1 MRLLK
6 KEGQGDRS
14 RSGVSR
20 TGLDGVSEFSPARKP
35 ANLGCM
41 CYRYVLH
48 LEALQALAE
57 YLAVS
62 HPVEWRSRYNLAPG
76 QPVPVVRRQD
86 GATTREIVTLR
97 WGLVPAWAR
106 DADPARAPANARA
119 ESLADRPTF
128 REAFRHRR
136 CLVPASGFYEWQGR
150 GRRRQPWLFRPQN
163 GMPFCFAGL
172 WETWHDPVA
181 DRAIE
186 TCAIITTAPNE
197 LVRPIHDRMP
207 AILAPGDYAS
217 WLDPAVEDPGRLLP
231 LLTPYQSDAMQGHPV
246 GDFVNSPTHDAP
258 QCIEP
263 MLQKGNVLFPGSQ

>member
-1 MRLLK
+1 M
-6 KEGQGDRS
+6 
-14 RSGVSR
+14 SR

-150 GRRRQPWLFRPQN
+150 GRRRQPWLFRPRD
-163 GMPFCFAGL
+163 GISFCFAGL

-207 AILAPGDYAS
+207 AILAPEDSLRWLNPDLAQPGDLA
-217 WLDPAVEDPGRLLP
+217 P
-231 LLTPYQSDAMQGHPV
+231 LLRPFPAGAMMATPVTSRVNNIRHDDAACLEPAPSLAT
-246 GDFVNSPTHDAP
+246 GDDQA
-258 QCIEP
+258 Q
-263 MLQKGNVLFPGSQ
+263 FPLRL